1 MCGRYTLTRIEN
13 LLNYFP
19 WVKDIPS
26 ANPRYNIAP
35 TQPVLALANNRPDR
49 FEFFHW
55 GLIPSWAKDKSIG
68 SRMINARAETLAG
81 KPAFR
86 TALRKR
92 RCLVPADGFYEWR
105 KEADGKTKTPMY
117 IRLRDTK
124 PFAFAGLWEV
134 WRSPDGT
141 SVPSCTLITTTAN
154 NLVEGIHDRMPVIIP
169 PEAYERWLDPKERDL
184 SELRDLLKPYPAEE
198 MEAFPVAKTVNSPA
212 NETDECVKPAREQA
226 AGPRAPKEQTLF
238 DEGG

>member
-1 MCGRYTLTRIEN
+1 MACAVEPAPSLASVRLRKPAMCGRYTLIN
-13 LLNYFP
+13 LAAMNQAFP
-19 WVKDIPS
+19 WIIEPIPEQP
-26 ANPRYNIAP
+26 ARYNIAP
-35 TQPVLALANNRPDR
+35 TQPILAVANNRADR
-49 FEFFHW
+49 FEHFHW
-55 GLIPSWAKDKSIG
+55 GLIPSWAKDSAIG
-68 SRMINARAETLAG
+68 SRMINARAETLAE

-117 IRLRDTK
+117 IRLRDKK

-141 SVPSCTLITTTAN
+141 SVPSCTLITTSAN

-169 PEAYERWLDPKERDL
+169 PEAYERWLDPKERDAG
-184 SELRDLLKPYPAEE
+184 ELKDLLKPY
-198 MEAFPVAKTVNSPA
+198 
-212 NETDECVKPAREQA
+212 
-226 AGPRAPKEQTLF
+226 
-238 DEGG
+238 